1 MPHSLNGER
10 ILVTRRPTP
19 EPAMSALGRR
29 PLVLIGEPND
39 DARGMLALLLDA
51 AGYDTA
57 ECDGGEASIAHAQR
71 LTPDVMLLSTTS
83 WGDTLRVA
91 RTLRDGDSTRGTQ
104 VILLTGHGDPEYRR
118 HAFEAGC
125 KACLLKPVDINQL
138 VTEIS
143 RLTSGDGASSSS
155 LINRRHASA
164 DARQFVQDC
173 CNSIESAKAALDHA
187 RTVSARAEK
196 QVQRANRFLLRVG
209 NRPVGSPR

>member
-1 MPHSLNGER
+1 
-10 ILVTRRPTP
+10 
-19 EPAMSALGRR
+19 
-29 PLVLIGEPND
+29 
-39 DARGMLALLLDA
+39 MLALLLDA

-57 ECDGGEASIAHAQR
+57 ECDGGEASIAHVQR

-83 WGDTLRVA
+83 WGDTLKVA
-91 RTLRDGDSTRGTQ
+91 RTIRDSDSTRSTQ

-118 HAFEAGC
+118 RAFEAGC

-143 RLTSGDGASSSS
+143 RLTAGVRASSSS

-187 RTVSARAEK
+187 RNVSARAEK
-196 QVQRANRFLLRVG
+196 QVERANLFLLRVG
-209 NRPVGSPR
+209 NRPAGSRR